1 MREVVIAGIGQ
12 TPVGELWDISLRSLA
27 YQAIKAA
34 RQDAGGM
41 TPQALYTGNFLSSVT
56 SHQGNLSTLLADNA
70 GLDGVEAFTVEAAS
84 GSGGAAFQM
93 GTMAVASGQVDVALV
108 VGVEKYS
115 DALGSEQEAAVA
127 QSMESDYEA
136 VG

>member
-34 RQDAGGM
+34 RLDAGGM
-41 TPQALYTGNFLSSVT
+41 QPQALYAGNFLSPVT

-70 GLDGVEAFTVEAAS
+70 GLEGVEAFTVEAARS
-84 GSGGAAFQM
+84 EEHTSELQ
-93 GTMAVASGQVDVALV
+93 SPKDLV
-108 VGVEKYS
+108 CRLLLEKKK
-115 DALGSEQEAAVA
+115 
-127 QSMESDYEA
+127 
-136 VG
+136 